1 MAIDYVGAE
10 DAILGTLKTQW
21 DSDTPALMPPGQ
33 PEPQLVYEAEEQDL
47 KPHPRDGTVAWARVV
62 VRHSDA
68 SKVTLN
74 SSFSN
79 ARYRRVGIVWIQ
91 VFAPANDATG
101 RTLGQRLAM
110 VAQKAYEGKRAA
122 NGEVVFTK
130 AAISERLK
138 DGPWFLFDV
147 KVSFYWDQIR

>member
-1 MAIDYVGAE
+1 MAIDYVDAE
-10 DAILGTLKTQW
+10 DAILGALKTQW
-21 DSDTPALMPPGQ
+21 DADTPALNRGVV
-33 PEPQLVYEAEEQDL
+33 PQLVYEAEEQDL
-47 KPHPRDGTVAWARVV
+47 KPHPRDGTAPWARVV
-62 VRHSDA
+62 VRHADA
-68 SKVTLN
+68 MKVTLN
-74 SSFSN
+74 N
-79 ARYRRVGIVWIQ
+79 DVGTARYRRVGLVWIQ

-122 NGEVVFTK
+122 NGEVVFTR